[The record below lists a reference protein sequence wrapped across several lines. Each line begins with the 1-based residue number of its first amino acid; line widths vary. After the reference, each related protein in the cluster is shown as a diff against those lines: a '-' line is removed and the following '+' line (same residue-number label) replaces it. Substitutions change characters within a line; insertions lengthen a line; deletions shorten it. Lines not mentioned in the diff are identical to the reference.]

1 MAVVVVG
8 GGGGHGWTS
17 GEVGNNEC
25 RASSCPLACDRKE
38 GGGRMRKMAT
48 KSNLWP
54 PNKFHGEWGR
64 GSRDVHLLGLVLS
77 SSSSS
82 SRGLWVGTGGSTG
95 ATEGTSEAVMAANQM
110 CRFC

>member
-38 GGGRMRKMAT
+38 GGGRMRKMERPQSPICGLLISSTVSGGGAGVT
-48 KSNLWP
+48 FIYWVSCSAAAAAAAEDSGL
-54 PNKFHGEWGR
+54 GR
-64 GSRDVHLLGLVLS
+64 GGR
-77 SSSSS
+77 
-82 SRGLWVGTGGSTG
+82 RGRLR
-95 ATEGTSEAVMAANQM
+95 AQAKP
-110 CRFC
+110 